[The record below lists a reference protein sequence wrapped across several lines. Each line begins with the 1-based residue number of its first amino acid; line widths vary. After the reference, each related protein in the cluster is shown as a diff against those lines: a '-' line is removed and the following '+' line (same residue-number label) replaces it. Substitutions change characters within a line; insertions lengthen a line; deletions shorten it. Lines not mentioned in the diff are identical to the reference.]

1 MIGTTSTVSA
11 LPTTALAKDN
21 VEVSTE
27 EYVQQEK
34 LDAIDEALQEE
45 VQDTTENV
53 NEDVDSE
60 NRETNEEK
68 TGTDGKEEE
77 IKGSFVVEKSADGKE
92 VSRLTKDTLLSV
104 KYTTDTRVADLLAPQ
119 RFSVADKL
127 NKKLEISKR
136 DNVPI
141 NNVTDE
147 QAERELKLD
156 NVYVMSFETSFE
168 SVQNDIENIIQK
180 VVKNSKVTNGYQGD
194 ANTYF
199 VNKIKENKEKLLIGL
214 SYIDRLYNFNIG
226 NKNIKDVLLDTPE
239 YFGKQVDLLDWLIR
253 IGGSGGETLKISNN
267 KNAYDKLF
275 KGTITESK
283 SLLEFLE
290 TNKNKLEPGTT
301 MDTWFKNTSKAL
313 IVEKSSNENP
323 RAITSLYSKLKSD
336 TRLQSHILPLLNV
349 SENSIYVVANSAT
362 ITYGLVDTYVDR
374 TLKQS
379 NPNEYQSKIEEFKKE
394 VEKAANQQSEFIEFW
409 YRIAKPEDK
418 SKLNSN
424 RLVVDSLRI
433 LQNGQQT
440 ASKEWSKKFGP
451 DAALGVK
458 EFITPM
464 NMYAPYF
471 AADGQAEGTGMR
483 LFMSKAMEEEGLS
496 TYSHELAHLIE
507 EDVFLND
514 KKSREGLEGEFYP
527 RGLYETYSGNESVLN
542 LNFIYDH
549 NTKNRTHNASPQRFQ
564 TENDIQE
571 YTQRLLDVIYTLDYA
586 EANVVLKKEKSDK
599 QKWFH
604 KLEQENDTRKRF
616 NQGNINATHKIDTIR
631 KISENEADSL
641 KTIDDL
647 VEQNIVASR
656 YEIEGLKTTG
666 KAPSNGYYVIPL
678 FTSNYAGVQNNNGV
692 SGDIMMKRQ
701 AHELLA
707 EYGYYGGMVPYISN
721 QYQAEAAQDGKVL
734 SDEYVLNKLFKGQY
748 ASMTDFKKAMFKKRI
763 EKVKELKPVS
773 ITWKGQSIKIE
784 NFEQINQ
791 LMYQAVEDDLK
802 NVYELPQGWN
812 NIRAEQTQVEQLKK
826 EIFIAYINATNDFKE
841 SIYREKNQE
850 KKYTVYFDK
859 NAADATGTMEVQK
872 FEYGKEQVLSKN
884 QFKRKGYDFIG
895 WKDINGNVYTD
906 QQIVNN
912 LVGENNGQITLFAQW
927 KPIEYQ
933 VKFHKNHSNAVGTME
948 NQNMVYDQ
956 SYQLNKNIFTL
967 DGYVFKGWSTSPD
980 GQVKYQDQE
989 IVTKLT
995 DKKDEIINLYSI
1007 WEKKD
1012 TQQPPS
1018 VNKPPVIVASDKILT
1033 VGDSF
1038 DPLKDV
1044 TVNDPEDGI
1053 IVIKSEHVIKNEVNT
1068 DKPGTYKVTYR
1079 VADKE
1084 RLAAEKTITVTVN
1097 PKTSEMGTINHVPTI
1112 NAKDKVLNVGDNFN
1126 PLEGVTA
1133 FDEEDKDIKLT
1144 EANVISNNVNTRVAG
1159 TYNVTYKVTD
1169 KNGASAVK
1177 TITVIVNPKTSEIE
1191 KPNNVPNINATDK
1204 VLIVGD
1210 KFNPLEG
1217 VTAFDEEGK
1226 EIKLTEVNII
1236 ANNVDTGVAGTY
1248 NVTYKVTDKNGASVV
1263 KTITVIVN
1271 PKTAEMGT
1279 INHVP
1284 IINATDNV
1292 LTVGDKFDPLEGV
1305 TAFDEEDKEIKLT
1318 ESNIIAN
1325 NVDTGVAGTYNVTY
1339 KVTDKNGASV
1349 VKTITVT
1356 VKAKDTLDK
1365 PIEDTSKPNKQNE
1378 QNINPQT
1385 GDMIGLLGYIFAG
1398 STSALVLLIGN
1409 RNKKKDN

>member
-1 MIGTTSTVSA
+1 MKQKKTKAKQLVAIGSAVMIGTTSTVSA

-21 VEVSTE
+21 VEFSTE
-27 EYVQQEK
+27 AYAQQEK
-34 LDAIDEALQEE
+34 LDVTDEALQEE

-60 NRETNEEK
+60 NRETIEEKIDIENKVEENLNVEETNEEK
-68 TGTDGKEEE
+68 TGTDGNEEE
-77 IKGSFVVEKSADGKE
+77 IQDNFAVEKSADGKE

-104 KYTTDTRVADLLAPQ
+104 KYTTDPIVADLLAPQ
-119 RFSVADKL
+119 RFSGADKL

-141 NNVTDE
+141 NTVTDE
-147 QAERELKLD
+147 QAERELKSD
-156 NVYVMSFETSFE
+156 NVHVMSFETSFE
-168 SVQNDIENIIQK
+168 RVQNDIENIIQK
-180 VVKNSKVTNGYQGD
+180 VVKNSNVTGGYQGEV
-194 ANTYF
+194 NTYF
-199 VNKIKENKEKLLIGL
+199 VDKINQNKEKILIGL
-214 SYIDRLYNFNIG
+214 AYIDRMYNFNIG
-226 NKNIKDVLLDTPE
+226 NKNIKDVLLDTQE
-239 YFGKQVDLLDWLIR
+239 YFGKKVDLLDWLIC

-267 KNAYDKLF
+267 QNAYLKLF

-283 SLLEFLE
+283 SILEFLE
-290 TNKNKLEPGTT
+290 TNKNILEPGVT
-301 MDTWFKNTSKAL
+301 MDTWFKNASKAL
-313 IVEKSSNENP
+313 IVEMPSKQNP
-323 RAITSLYSKLKSD
+323 NVTTSLYSKLKSD
-336 TRLQSHILPLLNV
+336 ERLQSHILPLLNV
-349 SENSIYVVANSAT
+349 SENSIYVTTNSAT

-379 NPNEYQSKIEEFKKE
+379 NPGEYQNKIEEFKKE
-394 VEKAANQQSEFIEFW
+394 VKKAANQQSEFIDFW
-409 YRIAKPEDK
+409 YRLAKPEVK

-424 RLVVDSLRI
+424 RLVIDSLRI
-433 LQNGQQT
+433 LQNGQQI

-451 DAALGVK
+451 DVALGVK

-471 AADGQAEGTGMR
+471 AANGQAEGNGMR
-483 LFMSKAMEEEGLS
+483 LFMSKAMNEEGLS
-496 TYSHELAHLIE
+496 TYSHELAHLLVG
-507 EDVFLND
+507 DLFLND
-514 KKSREGLEGEFYP
+514 KKTREGLEVEFYP
-527 RGLYETYSGNESVLN
+527 RGLYETYSGSESILN

-549 NTKNRTHNASPQRFQ
+549 NRTDRTHNASPQRFQ

-571 YTQRLLDVIYTLDYA
+571 YTQRLLDVMYTLDYA
-586 EANVVLKKEKSDK
+586 EADVVLKKEKADK

-616 NQGNINATHKIDTIR
+616 NQGNTNATHKIDTIR
-631 KISENEADSL
+631 KISETEADAL

-647 VEQNIVASR
+647 VEHNIVASR

-692 SGDIMMKRQ
+692 SGDIMMRRQ
-701 AHELLA
+701 SYELLA
-707 EYGYYGGMVPYISN
+707 EYGYYSGMVPYISN

-734 SDEYVLNKLFKGQY
+734 SDEYILNKLFKGQY

-773 ITWKGQSIKIE
+773 ITWKGKSVKIE

-791 LMYQAVEDDLK
+791 LMSQAVEEDLK
-802 NVYELPQGWN
+802 NVYELPPGWN

-850 KKYTVYFDK
+850 KKYTVSFDK

-906 QQIVNN
+906 QQMVNN

-933 VKFHKNHSNAVGTME
+933 VKFHKNHLNAVGNME
-948 NQNMVYDQ
+948 NQKMVYNQ
-956 SYQLNKNIFTL
+956 SYQLNKNVFTL
-967 DGYVFKGWSTSPD
+967 DGYVFKGWSMSPD

-1007 WEKKD
+1007 WEKET

-1044 TVNDPEDGI
+1044 TANDQEDGP

-1084 RLAAEKTITVTVN
+1084 GLAAEKTITVIVN
-1097 PKTSEMGTINHVPTI
+1097 PKTSEMETINHVPII
-1112 NAKDKVLNVGDNFN
+1112 NATDKVLNVGDKFN
-1126 PLEGVTA
+1126 PLDGVTA

-1144 EANVISNNVNTRVAG
+1144 EVNVIANNVDTGVVGTYNVTYKVTDKNGASTVKTITVIVNPKTIEVEKPNNVPNINVTDKVVTVGDKFDPLEGVTVFDEEGKEIKLTQANIIANNVDTRVAG

-1169 KNGASAVK
+1169 KNGVSA
-1177 TITVIVNPKTSEIE
+1177 
-1191 KPNNVPNINATDK
+1191 
-1204 VLIVGD
+1204 
-1210 KFNPLEG
+1210 
-1217 VTAFDEEGK
+1217 
-1226 EIKLTEVNII
+1226 
-1236 ANNVDTGVAGTY
+1236 
-1248 NVTYKVTDKNGASVV
+1248 
-1263 KTITVIVN
+1263 
-1271 PKTAEMGT
+1271 
-1279 INHVP
+1279 
-1284 IINATDNV
+1284 
-1292 LTVGDKFDPLEGV
+1292 
-1305 TAFDEEDKEIKLT
+1305 
-1318 ESNIIAN
+1318 
-1325 NVDTGVAGTYNVTY
+1325 
-1339 KVTDKNGASV
+1339 

-1356 VKAKDTLDK
+1356 VKAKDALDK
-1365 PIEDTSKPNKQNE
+1365 PIEDTSKPNKQNV
-1378 QNINPQT
+1378 QNTNPQT
-1385 GDMIGLLGYIFAG
+1385 GDMTNVGLLGSIIAG
-1398 STSALVLLIGN
+1398 STSALALLLGN
-1409 RNKKKDN
+1409 RKKKKDN